1 MNPTLKENPSTLLR
15 VVVVVAAVAVLSSA
29 VSCGFRKK
37 PSRVVDLIRT
47 TERGE
52 IDQAAAFMS
61 QGFVSRQ
68 GIDTIKESFREAAH
82 WIKNDGGVKAI
93 KVLKD
98 DSVGDIA
105 EVTVQVTRGG
115 GDSSVVYY
123 KLIWEKGDWKIDG
136 VASGSTLPAP
146 SVTP

>member
-1 MNPTLKENPSTLLR
+1 M
-15 VVVVVAAVAVLSSA
+15 VVVAAVTVLALA

-37 PSRVVDLIRT
+37 PSKVVEDLIRT

-52 IDQAAAFMS
+52 IDQAAGFMS
-61 QGFVSRQ
+61 QGFVSRR
-68 GIDTIKESFREAAH
+68 GIDTIKESFREAAL
-82 WIKNDGGVKAI
+82 WIRNDGGVKAI

-98 DSVGDIA
+98 DSVGDVA

-123 KLIWEKGDWKIDG
+123 KLIWEKGDWKIDD
-136 VASGSTLPAP
+136 VASDPTSPAP
-146 SVTP
+146 SATP